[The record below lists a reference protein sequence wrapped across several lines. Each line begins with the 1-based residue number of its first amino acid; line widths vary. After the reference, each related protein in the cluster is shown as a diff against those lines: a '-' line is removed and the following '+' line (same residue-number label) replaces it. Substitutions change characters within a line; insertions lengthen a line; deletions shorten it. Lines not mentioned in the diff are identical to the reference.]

1 MPLARLCT
9 STVHFICE
17 YMTCAA
23 CAMLTASA
31 LLLHPL
37 SLAHMVRV
45 LLLLLLANVQYRH
58 SLIVTTTA

>member
-1 MPLARLCT
+1 
-9 STVHFICE
+9 
-17 YMTCAA
+17 
-23 CAMLTASA
+23 MLTASA